1 MALYRAAILQ
11 FGYFNDG
18 LYDLQDP
25 VPGVL
30 PEPSE
35 NFVRAHNLSG
45 VLDLFFELASGVG
58 DTMRTPLLHVLQDFG
73 PNQVDTLATGFITP
87 VESVAALYKSAANAQ
102 GVLHQSTV

>member
-1 MALYRAAILQ
+1 MSQLFFDRLGVAFKPPIPGSLVTDHVGFRSSKKVKDPRNTVSTVTAVALYRAAILQ

-25 VPGVL
+25 VSGVL

-45 VLDLFFELASGVG
+45 VLDLFF
-58 DTMRTPLLHVLQDFG
+58 
-73 PNQVDTLATGFITP
+73 
-87 VESVAALYKSAANAQ
+87 
-102 GVLHQSTV
+102 